1 MAVVAT
7 SEAAGV
13 VSARRAGRGI
23 RVAWLLVPAIAVL
36 GVFFFYPLIVLVVK
50 SFTQP
55 HPGVGNYTGL
65 LHDGSSVPV
74 LIRTLYTSLIVAGC
88 GLVIAYPY
96 AYAMTRVGPR
106 ARGLLTLV
114 VLLPFWTGL
123 MARNFAWYLLEGRD
137 GLIEN
142 VVGVFGIHGFV
153 LLGTVAGVTVAMVQV
168 MLPYMVLPLYSAM
181 SSIDHRLL
189 DAAGSLGAS
198 RLTAFRTVYIPLSIP
213 GVLAGFS
220 LVFIL
225 SLGFYI
231 TPSLLGSSQQ
241 ALVSQVIGTR
251 VTQLLDFPGAGAFGT
266 VLLVITLV
274 VLLVV
279 SRVARPAAM
288 LEEAA
293 ENA

>member
-1 MAVVAT
+1 MAVVA
-7 SEAAGV
+7 SIEAAGTAR
-13 VSARRAGRGI
+13 ARRAGRGL
-23 RVAWLLVPAIAVL
+23 RVAWLLVPAIVVL
-36 GVFFFYPLIVLVVK
+36 GVFFFYPLVTLVIK
-50 SFTQP
+50 SFTEP
-55 HPGVGNYTGL
+55 HPGAANYTGL

-74 LIRTLYTSLIVAGC
+74 LIRTLYTSLIIAGC

-96 AYAMTRVGPR
+96 AYVMTRVGPR

-123 MARNFAWYLLEGRD
+123 MARNFAWYLLEGRG

-142 VVGVFGIHGFV
+142 ALGAVGIHGVV
-153 LLGTVAGVTVAMVQV
+153 LLGSVAGVTVAMVQV

-181 SSIDHRLL
+181 SSIDRRLL

-198 RLTAFRTVYIPLSIP
+198 RITAFRTVYIPLSIP

-241 ALVSQVIGTR
+241 ALVSQAIGTR
-251 VTQLLDFPGAGAFGT
+251 VTQLLDFPGAGALGT
-266 VLLVITLV
+266 VLLVITLL

-288 LEEAA
+288 LEEVT
-293 ENA
+293 